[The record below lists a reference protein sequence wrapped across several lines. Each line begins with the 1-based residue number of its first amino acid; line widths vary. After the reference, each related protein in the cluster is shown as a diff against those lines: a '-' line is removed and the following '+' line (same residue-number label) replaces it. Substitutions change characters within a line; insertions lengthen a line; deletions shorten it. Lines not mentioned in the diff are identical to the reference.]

1 MTYRYC
7 WTCNQCV
14 SMTEIKIIDCKLIC
28 SMCILYDEKEEE
40 IVYEEENVDPM
51 YVSE

>member
-40 IVYEEENVDPM
+40 IVYEEENVEPI
-51 YVSE
+51 YLSE